1 MHPQVLFETDEATN
15 DENATRK
22 AVRFD
27 QSIDWEREA
36 MRSVR
41 GWESRKK
48 RMAQAKM
55 EKRLRKVLAYRTA
68 TVYTVAS
75 ILMKS
80 RYSDRLQT
88 AFSKSRQLGT
98 TVDRFLAAVEIKAAM
113 FLFTTNTTR
122 QERCARLG
130 RVHKHHGRHL
140 SNWTTREIRD
150 LLVQLS
156 TDPTFSSEFRDEL
169 SRGLGSSGSSS
180 SRKWC

>member
-1 MHPQVLFETDEATN
+1 MHLQVLFETDEASN

-27 QSIDWEREA
+27 PSIDWEREA
-36 MRSVR
+36 IRSVR
-41 GWESRKK
+41 GWEYRKK

-55 EKRLRKVLAYRTA
+55 EKRLWKGLAYRTA

-88 AFSKSRQLGT
+88 ACSKSRQLGT
-98 TVDRFLAAVEIKAAM
+98 IVDRFLAAVEIKAAM
-113 FLFTTNTTR
+113 FLFTRNTTR
-122 QERCARLG
+122 KERCARLG
-130 RVHKHHGRHL
+130 RVHKLHGRHL

-150 LLVQLS
+150 VLVQLS
-156 TDPTFSSEFRDEL
+156 TDPTFASEFRDEL
-169 SRGLGSSGSSS
+169 SRGLGSSASS
-180 SRKWC
+180 SRR